1 MSAAGEVSIYEAIG
15 GEPALVAVV
24 DDFYDRVV
32 GDPQLESFF
41 AGVNMPKLKGR
52 QVEFFAAA
60 LGGPDV
66 YQGPSMRD
74 AHIGRGI
81 TQADFDKVAYH
92 LTDAR
97 GGSPGA
103 DHRADRRRGHPPC
116 GRDRLASTLLTPD
129 GTLPGN
135 EAGS

>member
-41 AGVNMPKLKGR
+41 VGVNMPKLKGR

-92 LTDAR
+92 LTDALAAA
-97 GGSPGA
+97 GVPAQTIGQISAAVTPLA
-103 DHRADRRRGHPPC
+103 DEIVSRR
-116 GRDRLASTLLTPD
+116 LS
-129 GTLPGN
+129 
-135 EAGS
+135 